1 MRNKYID
8 EILKKSAG
16 TISNSIKTI
25 NKESIEK
32 ARRNN
37 NGNVNNKAYKSA
49 NNVVGALRSGVKS
62 AFNNKNFSNGSS
74 GSSINTKDYANSDLK
89 NGGLNKGSTQFKD
102 NNIKPFNQMGF
113 ENYYNIQKQK
123 EQKEQKQKEAI
134 NKSVADIYKQ
144 SYNYINKGLQNSAKI
159 LKQKSAPIYSKSGL
173 KGNTYNSTNNDK
185 KVNTDSI
192 VYKGDNNLKSKVYTQ
207 NSNVNKDFMTYH
219 NTYTQNKKLG
229 MDFINQNNNKTYIT
243 SYDPKTIREPEE
255 KKNQELQNLILK
267 NSGLNMGG
275 KKDLHS
281 LKNPTLRTHM
291 SFDEFQSRNKNKQK
305 ADYSSVINNAKPM
318 NSTKTYAEINSAPRR
333 PGDLSKEFSTDI
345 YNEKVFEPYIQKKR
359 VEEEIQKQNR
369 ENLYDNFDK
378 VVQSAK
384 GAPRY
389 GDFSKK
395 QYYGE
400 VGGAIDDYISRKVS
414 EETKELLKEDYGDP
428 GAVNIM
434 LIDKGAENLDFSNSE
449 ALKKNPILKDVDI
462 SLMQSMTE
470 EERKMLY
477 VAMSDHMA
485 EDKTGYNDVM
495 RAKIPYAMAL
505 VVSDRIEQDTLDDI
519 ATYGNDYLIKI
530 TIEESLYRNFEGGFQ
545 TGRVMGTNF
554 NPFYKRGQSAALER
568 LKHEG
573 TEEQKMII
581 YGFEGVADTITD
593 SCIDA
598 GNKPFPLIG
607 KFEAYNIAWGKSYSH
622 SLNYDY
628 YDLDISIKEAQ
639 DKAFYDANKSL
650 ALGMMPDVADAWVKY
665 NISDNLLTYLNQ
677 IDYMDM
683 KTIFKQYGIDIGKD
697 TLWSTVVNAN
707 NKINEYMANEE
718 KDNKK

>member
-1 MRNKYID
+1 MRNKFID

-32 ARRNN
+32 AGRNN
-37 NGNVNNKAYKSA
+37 NGNVNKKAYKSA
-49 NNVVGALRSGVKS
+49 NNVAGALRSGVKS
-62 AFNNKNFSNGSS
+62 AFNNKNFSNGL
-74 GSSINTKDYANSDLK
+74 SINTKDYANSDLK
-89 NGGLNKGSTQFKD
+89 SVGLNNGSTQFKD
-102 NNIKPFNQMGF
+102 NNIKPFNQMSF

-173 KGNTYNSTNNDK
+173 NGNMYNSTNNDK

-229 MDFINQNNNKTYIT
+229 MDFINQNNNKTYIK

-255 KKNQELQNLILK
+255 KKNNNVRPYGNYTSDITT
-267 NSGLNMGG
+267 
-275 KKDLHS
+275 DIY
-281 LKNPTLRTHM
+281 
-291 SFDEFQSRNKNKQK
+291 RNKFGPGSEYYTKRIEDRNKRHEQF
-305 ADYSSVINNAKPM
+305 APVLNNAKPM
-318 NSTKTYAEINSAPRR
+318 NSTKTYSEINSAPRR
-333 PGDLSKEFSTDI
+333 PGDFTKENSTNMYYEHVI
-345 YNEKVFEPYIQKKR
+345 KPKIQS
-359 VEEEIQKQNR
+359 EANMQKSAFQ
-369 ENLYDNFDK
+369 ENLHNSIEYTKD
-378 VVQSAK
+378 
-384 GAPRY
+384 APRY
-389 GDFSKK
+389 GDFRRRK
-395 QYYGE
+395 YYAE
-400 VGGAIDDYISRKVS
+400 DRTAVPDYISRKVS

-428 GAVNIM
+428 GVVNIM
-434 LIDKGAENLDFSNSE
+434 LKDKGAENLDFNNTE
-449 ALKKNPILKDVDI
+449 ALKKNPVLKDVDRY
-462 SLMQSMTE
+462 LLDNMTV

-477 VAMSDHMA
+477 VAMSDHMGSGKY
-485 EDKTGYNDVM
+485 DILM
-495 RAKIPYAMAL
+495 RKKIPYAMSL
-505 VVSDRIEQDTLDDI
+505 VVSDRVENETLKNI
-519 ATYGNDYLIKI
+519 AKYGNGYLIK
-530 TIEESLYRNFEGGFQ
+530 TTLEESLYRNFEGGFQ
-545 TGRVMGTNF
+545 TGSVMGTNF

-573 TEEQKMII
+573 TEEQKIII
-581 YGFEGVADTITD
+581 YAFEGIADTMTD
-593 SCIDA
+593 FGIDVV
-598 GNKPFPLIG
+598 NKPFPLVG
-607 KFEAYNIAWGKSYSH
+607 KLESYNIAWGKSYSQ

-650 ALGMMPDVADAWVKY
+650 ALGMMPDVAEAWSKY
-665 NISDNLLTYLNQ
+665 KISENIFTYLNQ
-677 IDYMDM
+677 VDYMDL
-683 KTIFKQYGIDIGKD
+683 KSIFKQYGIDIGKD
-697 TLWSTVVNAN
+697 TLWSAVVNAN
-707 NKINEYMANEE
+707 NKVNEYIENEE